1 VTTAAA
7 KRWFEAV
14 ASLESCVLCKR
25 YGVQVSHS
33 NMFRGKSQKAD
44 AHNCAALCPQC
55 HHAIDSGRDLS
66 QLERREL
73 HNRAIV
79 LTHDALIR
87 RGRLVLK

>member
-1 VTTAAA
+1 MSTAAA
-7 KRWFEAV
+7 RKWFEAV
-14 ASLESCVLCKR
+14 ASLEYCVLCKR
-25 YGVQVSHS
+25 HGVQVSHS
-33 NMFRGKSQKAD
+33 NMFRGKSQKSD

-55 HHAIDSGRDLS
+55 HHAIDNGSDLS

>member
-1 VTTAAA
+1 MSTAAER
-7 KRWFEAV
+7 RWFAAV
-14 ASLESCVLCKR
+14 ASLEHCVLCKR
-25 YGVQVSHS
+25 HGAQVSHS

-44 AHNCAALCPQC
+44 AHNCAALCKQC
-55 HHAIDSGRDLS
+55 HDAIDNGSDLS